1 MVMEAHVQKGKK
13 KKCASACSICP
24 NGRML
29 RSSQETGNGALKSI
43 GIALPT
49 LSIASLRL
57 HSVITMSLENRL
69 TIFDALNHDRRNSE
83 PRYLSSVALTVV
95 HSSLRFLNVHGFLSN
110 RRQKGATEMNC
121 QASTKADDSDLT
133 FHRRWYH

>member
-1 MVMEAHVQKGKK
+1 MVMEAHVQKEKK
-13 KKCASACSICP
+13 KSVLLPAP
-24 NGRML
+24 YVHYGRML
-29 RSSQETGNGALKSI
+29 SSQETGNGALKSI

-69 TIFDALNHDRRNSE
+69 TIFDALNHDRRNFE

>member
-1 MVMEAHVQKGKK
+1 MVMEAHVQKEKK
-13 KKCASACSICP
+13 SVLLHAPYAHY
-24 NGRML
+24 GRML
-29 RSSQETGNGALKSI
+29 SSQETGNGALKSI

-49 LSIASLRL
+49 LGIASLRL

>member
-1 MVMEAHVQKGKK
+1 MSKK
-13 KKCASACSICP
+13 KKKKSVLLPAP
-24 NGRML
+24 YVHYGRML
-29 RSSQETGNGALKSI
+29 SSQETGNGALKSI

-49 LSIASLRL
+49 LGIASLRL